1 MQTEPLVQ
9 TPYYS
14 TKQAS
19 QSISRD
25 CAAGPPKSADANPAF
40 LSMDNLGTPAK
51 SQHRPGSQASAEFL
65 RQLEKEIPFLRQTAR
80 RWYRAN
86 ADAADLVQETLVY
99 ALADAQLWQPDSEL
113 RAWLFRIMRNRF
125 LKAAAKS
132 KRLVS
137 AQERIAAIPVASV
150 GNAGELRLVF
160 RDLYA
165 ALRRLPDNQR
175 SAVILIGV
183 EGKSYA
189 AAAQSMGISVGAL
202 RSHLM
207 RGRDRLKAAV
217 RGTEARLPFATQA
230 ARTLPAAVP
239 NATLPALV
247 AAGSD

>member
-1 MQTEPLVQ
+1 M
-9 TPYYS
+9 
-14 TKQAS
+14 
-19 QSISRD
+19 
-25 CAAGPPKSADANPAF
+25 N
-40 LSMDNLGTPAK
+40 NLGTPAK
-51 SQHRPGSQASAEFL
+51 PQHRPGSQASAEFL
-65 RQLEKEIPFLRQTAR
+65 RQLEEEIPFLRQIAR

-86 ADAADLVQETLVY
+86 ADAEDLVQETLVY

-113 RAWLFRIMRNRF
+113 RAWLFRVMRNRF

-132 KRLVS
+132 KRLAS
-137 AQERIAAIPVASV
+137 AQECIAATPLAPVT
-150 GNAGELRLVF
+150 NTGELRLIF

-165 ALRRLPDNQR
+165 ALRRLPDSQR
-175 SAVILIGV
+175 SAVILIGI

-189 AAAQSMGISVGAL
+189 AAAQRMGISVGAV